1 MKYSFYSDPGH
12 GWVKVN
18 RVELDKLG
26 ILHKITS
33 YSHQRN
39 DSVYLEEDCDLAT
52 FLNAKK
58 ELNQMVEFKEFV
70 CRSKQ
75 SKIRSYRSFVA

>member
-26 ILHKITS
+26 ILNKITS
-33 YSHQRN
+33 YSYQRN
-39 DSVYLEEDCDLAT
+39 DNVYLEEDCDLST

-58 ELNQMVEFKEFV
+58 ELNQKVEFKEFV

-75 SKIRSYRSFVA
+75 SKIRSYRNFVA